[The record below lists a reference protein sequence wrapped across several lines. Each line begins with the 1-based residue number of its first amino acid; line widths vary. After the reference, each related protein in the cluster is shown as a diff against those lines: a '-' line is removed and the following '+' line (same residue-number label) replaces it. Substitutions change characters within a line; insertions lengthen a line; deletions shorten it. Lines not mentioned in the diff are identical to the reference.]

1 MANDYLGFFLQGLA
15 GGIQT
20 GMNMGTQLQEM
31 KWQKKQRKQLE
42 ETQAKMLEAGNI
54 WNAKIKEVTA
64 DNTVTDE
71 EIAQLNT
78 VFLSGGYEFMEHYS
92 SAMNYITGMKD
103 KEYKQEI
110 EWINLFISGIE
121 GLPPGDVQAAYD
133 YVKPKITSEKGLN
146 MLEAYTNMQ
155 KKRYEVAQAQPTAE
169 VFSTAG
175 ATQEAYPGAGYEY
188 SATAKGY
195 VPTYQKPTTPTT
207 PPTELDKMEET
218 KKWLDSAYATGN
230 ASYFNRIAKEKGVPT
245 TFETYKQEYEKP
257 EKVGAEKERV
267 TSLPQLEN
275 YREKILIADTLEEAQ
290 KYYDD
295 YADEYNESQLEINLP
310 KDWVDVKQGD
320 LLDLQSVLNEITAGT
335 PEGRNIK
342 GKKKYSF
349 EINGKVTEKTGEEWY
364 KQIYESYTALLKLLE
379 EQGVD
384 TSQYKKL
391 KPLSEIKKA
400 SPWTSG
406 FVGSGV
412 EAGDLIKIYY

>member
-1 MANDYLGFFLQGLA
+1 MANDYSGFFLQGLA

-121 GLPPGDVQAAYD
+121 GLAPGDVQAAYD
-133 YVKPKITSEKGLN
+133 YIKPKITSEKGLN

-195 VPTYQKPTTPTT
+195 VPTYQKPTTETPTT
-207 PPTELDKMEET
+207 PK
-218 KKWLDSAYATGN
+218 ATDYN
-230 ASYFNRIAKEKGVPT
+230 TAASYLSKFVNA
-245 TFETYKQEYEKP
+245 KP
-257 EKVGAEKERV
+257 EVFEQVKAGLQKNTGLDLSGITQESLREPKAAGKPRV
-267 TSLPQLEN
+267 TSLPQLEE
-275 YREKILIADTLEEAQ
+275 YRDKALDADSWGEAEKIINDYTEAG
-290 KYYDD
+290 Y
-295 YADEYNESQLEINLP
+295 
-310 KDWVDVKQGD
+310 
-320 LLDLQSVLNEITAGT
+320 
-335 PEGRNIK
+335 
-342 GKKKYSF
+342 
-349 EINGKVTEKTGEEWY
+349 
-364 KQIYESYTALLKLLE
+364 
-379 EQGVD
+379 D
-384 TSQYKKL
+384 TSQLGVTKEAWANSQKEYLGNVKTALDNLVDEKGWLKKGEFTKDQIGL
-391 KPLSEIKKA
+391 DYAGKKTSEEIYETLRKSYMEYRDKLEKMGVDVSQFPKIKPLSEIEKV
-400 SPWTSG
+400 G
-406 FVGSGV
+406 FVEGLKTFGGV
-412 EAGDLIKIYY
+412 GKGQYKSIYY